1 MVPLHKIGVLRG
13 SSLNPYEAQYFNKNY
28 EFDERARL
36 TISVTNKATK
46 ESKNY
51 DFLKGN
57 NNFKVN
63 LDGLSAGKYTFN
75 VKELNANASYNGY
88 FEVLDFD
95 IEKQFVNPDVLKLKQ
110 LASKTKGTLVMPNQV
125 DSLIKQLLEEK
136 KYIPIQ
142 KAIIKKIPLID
153 FKLLL
158 ALLVFLLGL
167 EWFVRKYN
175 EML

>member
-1 MVPLHKIGVLRG
+1 M
-13 SSLNPYEAQYFNKNY
+13 
-28 EFDERARL
+28 
-36 TISVTNKATK
+36 
-46 ESKNY
+46 
-51 DFLKGN
+51 
-57 NNFKVN
+57 
-63 LDGLSAGKYTFN
+63 DGLSAGKYTFN
-75 VKELNANASYNGY
+75 VKELNANVSYNGY

-110 LASKTKGTLVMPNQV
+110 LASKTKGNLVMPNQV
-125 DSLIKQLLEEK
+125 DALVKQLLAEK

-158 ALLVFLLGL
+158 GLIVFLLGL

-175 EML
+175 GML